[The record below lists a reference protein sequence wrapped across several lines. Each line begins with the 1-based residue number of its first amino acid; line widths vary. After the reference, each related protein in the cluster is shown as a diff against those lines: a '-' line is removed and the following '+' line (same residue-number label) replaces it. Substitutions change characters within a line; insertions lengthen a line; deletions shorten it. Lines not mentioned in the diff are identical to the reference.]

1 MPGTTSVMQQFLC
14 PSKPRFTEKDLPDLK
29 DKVIIVTGS
38 NTGLGKEIARM
49 LYSKNAKVYMMARSE
64 EKTHEAIKEIKTSLP
79 NAHGELHFIR
89 LDLSDLKSIRQSVDE
104 FLSREHQLHLLFNNA
119 GVGYPEKGSKTKQGY
134 ELQLGVNC
142 LGPFG
147 FTNFLAPTLVA
158 TAKVSPRGFVRV
170 VWVSSSASEAFRPNH
185 LMETLPKIG
194 EAGEMDKYSISK
206 LGNYLHA
213 TEFAARYKADGVL
226 SIPLNPGALDSD
238 FWRSQG
244 GITTAILRKTVL
256 HPPVYGAYTNIF
268 AAFSPEITIEKSGSY
283 IAPWG
288 QFWQLS
294 KEMMD
299 AAKTE
304 AEGGTGVA
312 RNFWDWSQAQW
323 DGLSS

>member
-1 MPGTTSVMQQFLC
+1 MTVPQ
-14 PSKPRFTEKDLPDLK
+14 
-29 DKVIIVTGS
+29 VIIVTGS

-49 LYSKNAKVYMMARSE
+49 MYSKNAKVYMMARSE
-64 EKTHEAIKEIKTSLP
+64 DKTQEAIKDIQASLP
-79 NAHGELHFIR
+79 DSTGELYFIR
-89 LDLSDLKSIRQSVDE
+89 LDLSDLTSIQNSVDE
-104 FLSREHQLHLLFNNA
+104 FRAREHELHLLFNNA

-147 FTNFLAPTLVA
+147 FTNFLAPTLVS
-158 TAKVSPRGFVRV
+158 TAKTSPPASVRV
-170 VWVSSSASEAFRPNH
+170 IWVSSSASEAFSPKAM
-185 LMETLPKIG
+185 METLPKIDQL
-194 EAGEMDKYSISK
+194 GEMDKYSVSK

-213 TEFAARYKADGVL
+213 TEFAARYKSQGVV

-268 AAFSPEITIEKSGSY
+268 AAFSPEITIEKTGSY
-283 IAPWG
+283 SKYQISAHSEIKLTNSEKIVAPWG
-288 QFWQLS
+288 RFWQIS
-294 KEMMD
+294 KDMQD

-304 AEGGTGVA
+304 TEGGTGIA
-312 RNFWDWSQAQW
+312 QKFWEWSQAQW
-323 DGLSS
+323 DGLSAA